1 MERTLHVLNMQTV
14 IIGIMLVN
22 CSICPQVI
30 YRYIFLK
37 CRYLLQLPKPRLPI
51 DMFLRHLETK
61 YWHHMY
67 IPSQMSCTT
76 MFFPPNATV
85 VVRSS
90 SAFCSADG
98 SRNPFRERAEG
109 RGQDGQEM
117 VIKNPPWDFR
127 GAQFWDKRLGFWRQL
142 HFFGGSMTMMWTL
155 GLQGSVFALQAGK
168 LVEEYDTRMHDRKQ
182 AGIVLDA
189 WYWTQLIERRLL
201 VLVGSCGSWAMSK
214 RTLNLCQSFCIATM
228 HSPKYIQIH

>member
-1 MERTLHVLNMQTV
+1 MQTV

-22 CSICPQVI
+22 CSNCPQVI
-30 YRYIFLK
+30 YRYIFFK

-51 DMFLRHLETK
+51 DMFLRHLEIK
-61 YWHHMY
+61 YWHHIY

-76 MFFPPNATV
+76 MFFPPYATV

-109 RGQDGQEM
+109 RGHGQEM
-117 VIKNPPWDFR
+117 VIKN
-127 GAQFWDKRLGFWRQL
+127 RLLGILGVPNFQTNARFWRQL
-142 HFFGGSMTMMWTL
+142 HFLGGSMTMMWTL
-155 GLQGSVFALQAGK
+155 GLQDFQGSVFALQAGK
-168 LVEEYDTRMHDRKQ
+168 LVEDYDTRMHDRKQ

-189 WYWTQLIERRLL
+189 WYWMQLIERRLL
-201 VLVGSCGSWAMSK
+201 LLVGSCGSWAMNK
-214 RTLNLCQSFCIATM
+214 RTLKLCQSFCIATM
-228 HSPKYIQIH
+228 HSPKYTQIQ